1 MEKKKVTTSA
11 LKKMKKEGRKVVAL
25 TAYDYATA
33 RIASDAGVHLLLVGD
48 SLGMVVLGYENTL
61 PVTMEEMIH
70 HTKAVA
76 RGNDSALL
84 VSDMPFMSF
93 QITNQE
99 TVRNAGRL
107 VKEGHAEAVKLE
119 GGKDVSPRVRAIVDA
134 GIPVV
139 THIGLTPQDVLVMG
153 GYKVQGRKAPAAERL
168 LEDARAMEE
177 AGAFAIVLE
186 CIPAEL
192 AKKITSELS
201 IPTIGIGA
209 GPNCDGQILVT
220 HDMLGLFDKFTPKF
234 VKQYAAI
241 GKTTREAIERY
252 KKDVE
257 EGTFP
262 AQEHSY

>member
-1 MEKKKVTTSA
+1 
-11 LKKMKKEGRKVVAL
+11 MKKEGRKIVAL

-33 RIASDAGVHLLLVGD
+33 QIANEAGVHVLLVGD

-61 PVTMEEMIH
+61 PVTMEEIIH

-93 QITNQE
+93 QINDQE

-107 VKEGHAEAVKLE
+107 VKEAHAEAVKLE
-119 GGKDVSPRVRAIVDA
+119 GGKEVSSRVKAIIDA
-134 GIPVV
+134 GIPVLG
-139 THIGLTPQDVLVMG
+139 HIGLTPQDVLLMG
-153 GYKVQGRKAPAAERL
+153 GYKVQGRKAPEAERL
-168 LEDARAMEE
+168 VEDALAMEG

-192 AKKITSELS
+192 AQAITDKLS

-209 GPNCDGQILVT
+209 GPRCDGQILVT
-220 HDMLGLFDKFTPKF
+220 HDMLGLFSRFTPKF
-234 VKQYAAI
+234 VKRYADI
-241 GKTTREAIERY
+241 GATMREAIGRY
-252 KKDVE
+252 KEDVE
-257 EGTFP
+257 KGTFP
-262 AQEHSY
+262 SDEYSY